1 MQYKFLKLTN
11 GDDIIAMVNDEFLS
25 TTSMSHVQI
34 QDPVQISS
42 ARFPKGNMIM
52 ETYLMQPWIK
62 LSRSNIMVIPTT
74 TIVAAVDITDSAIEQ
89 YNEFLD
95 MQMGEEE
102 VAQSNL
108 EAVSSEDI
116 FRQLMEAV
124 AYRDE
129 SEEEEED
136 DGTTRTYH

>member
-1 MQYKFLKLTN
+1 MQHKFIKLTN
-11 GDDIIAMVNDEFLS
+11 GDDIIAVVSDEFLS
-25 TTSMSHVQI
+25 TTTMSHVQI
-34 QDPVQISS
+34 QDPVLISS
-42 ARFPKGNMIM
+42 ARFPRGNMIV

-62 LSRSNIMVIPTT
+62 LSKSNIMTIPTS
-74 TIVAAVDITDSAIEQ
+74 TIITAVDVSDSAIEQ

-108 EAVSSEDI
+108 EAISSEDI

-124 AYRDE
+124 AYREE

>member
-1 MQYKFLKLTN
+1 MQCKFLKLTN
-11 GDDIIAMVNDEFLS
+11 GDDIIAMVSDEYIS
-25 TTSMSHVQI
+25 TVTSSHVQI

-42 ARFPKGNMIM
+42 ARYPKGNMIM

-62 LSRSNIMVIPTT
+62 LSRSNIMVIPTV
-74 TIVAAVDITDSAIEQ
+74 TIVAAVDITDSAYEQ
-89 YNEFLD
+89 YIEFLD

-102 VAQSNL
+102 VARSNL

-116 FRQLMEAV
+116 FRELMEAV
-124 AYRDE
+124 AYREE
-129 SEEEEED
+129 SDEEEED